1 MKRFLPS
8 DTKNCS
14 STRFPVTPLTRM
26 AKISNPAGVVKNALG
41 SSPCCRVM
49 GADPARCGYT
59 SEQVNHCLLQVVEK
73 GIHQET
79 EGIRHLAFLLHK
91 KGLLPKPR
99 MGGVRGSEQ
108 PQVMKLRFESEKSP
122 LDGIPLKIRAPL
134 YRICMNH
141 AEGAIKR
148 RGRSWEEMDPWTD
161 PAMGRPYPFEHP
173 TPVPFHREKR
183 EGDPNGIIK
192 DYLLGELTWPEA
204 KRRFQEVDVALL
216 PVGAIE
222 QHGPHLPLDC
232 DAFDADYLA
241 KAVAERCKE
250 PSPLVLPLISYG
262 VSYHHEDFSGTLSVN
277 PETLSQMVYDIGMSA
292 VKHGITKLVIVNGH
306 GGNSP
311 ALHFAAQMINR
322 DAHIFTCVDTG

>member
-1 MKRFLPS
+1 M
-8 DTKNCS
+8 
-14 STRFPVTPLTRM
+14 
-26 AKISNPAGVVKNALG
+26 
-41 SSPCCRVM
+41 
-49 GADPARCGYT
+49 
-59 SEQVNHCLLQVVEK
+59 
-73 GIHQET
+73 
-79 EGIRHLAFLLHK
+79 
-91 KGLLPKPR
+91 
-99 MGGVRGSEQ
+99 
-108 PQVMKLRFESEKSP
+108 
-122 LDGIPLKIRAPL
+122 DGIPLEIREPL
-134 YRICMNH
+134 YRICLEH
-141 AEGAIKR
+141 GLGAVKR
-148 RGRSWEEMDPWTD
+148 QGRSWEEMDLWTD

-173 TPVPFHREKR
+173 SPVPFHRDKR
-183 EGDPNGIIK
+183 EGPANGKIR

-241 KAVAERCKE
+241 KSVAERCKA
-250 PSPLVLPLISYG
+250 PRPLVLPLVSYG
-262 VSYHHEDFSGTLSVN
+262 VSYHHEDFAGTLSVN

-322 DAHIFTCVDTG
+322 DAHIFTCVDTGESSDPDIYGMADTPNDVHAGEIETSTSLATRPHMVRSNKIKKFVPRFSSRYLDFTSKRSVGWYAHTSKISPSGVMGDPTLGSPEKGERMWKVMIENLAAFVEELQRLSLDEIYQKRY